1 MNEEELQVVSVKVT
15 KPLYDIIKKFL
26 DLDAHVT
33 LSDFIRDAIRDKIKS
48 DAPWLYEEMLKKSK
62 SRGEES
68 E

>member
-26 DLDAHVT
+26 DLDAH
-33 LSDFIRDAIRDKIKS
+33 FIRDAIRDKIKS